1 MTHYAKSCR
10 WAAVGSLIMHAYMHN
25 QCPVASFTS
34 CRRDEEW
41 PLCHAGERRVR
52 EGWEER
58 RQECGDH
65 RLCAGYRWTDP
76 QGKNTA
82 AVILLKCYL
91 PFVLSMNLSP
101 ISTYCAFNVQENIIF
116 FIMQHLCKPS
126 VYVLAQQ
133 WLKKN
138 SLSPIWHLK
147 VKTVTLNATLMSL
160 VESCFSLTVGV
171 LFWSNTLHLN
181 IADPDESEV
190 SLQCVAH
197 FWCSALTACLCG
209 FLRCF
214 GLEQKIDSNITLLP
228 LLLLPLPPQQHAT
241 L

>member
-1 MTHYAKSCR
+1 
-10 WAAVGSLIMHAYMHN
+10 MHN
-25 QCPVASFTS
+25 QCPVASPTS
-34 CRRDEEW
+34 CRGDEEW

-58 RQECGDH
+58 RQERWDH

-76 QGKNTA
+76 QGKNRA
-82 AVILLKCYL
+82 AVILLKCNL

-101 ISTYCAFNVQENIIF
+101 ISTYCAFNVQENIISL
-116 FIMQHLCKPS
+116 ILSIAAASLRTLCLRFGTTIC
-126 VYVLAQQ
+126 YTIN
-133 WLKKN
+133 KKTI

-147 VKTVTLNATLMSL
+147 VYTMTLNATFMSL

-181 IADPDESEV
+181 IADPDESKV

-197 FWCSALTACLCG
+197 FWCSALTVCLCG